1 MKYYIITLTHN
12 TYGQRLT
19 NLVSWDLRHMLL
31 FGWCNVQSEAAAA
44 GHAEGLANEKWG
56 KQTNID
62 LFITYALPA
71 Q

>member
-1 MKYYIITLTHN
+1 
-12 TYGQRLT
+12 
-19 NLVSWDLRHMLL
+19 MLL

-44 GHAEGLANEKWG
+44 GHADGPANEKWG

-62 LFITYALPA
+62 LFITYALSA